1 MNLMKYIISIL
12 FIYWTLNTFSQNLK
26 DASNFGFE
34 TDLGGSSD
42 SWQME
47 YSGYKFN
54 YDTIDHI
61 EGKRSI
67 VFQRSGL
74 NSILDLCLFQKI
86 LLPVQ
91 ANSISVSVFSK
102 NLNFNCAWLIIA
114 GFDKSGKI
122 KATDTVSII
131 DNSGWKEFTA
141 NIRHE
146 GMYLLS
152 IEIRAKEPFHGLKTK
167 VKLWIDNISVH
178 CDGQD
183 LLSVETPSNGPTGR
197 EINKIKKNIPL
208 DTNLLLPET
217 VLKKIARKKIIG
229 FGETAH
235 GSLYID
241 RFIYNNIRQLI
252 FKHNCKLVL
261 FEMPIDLVAEYN
273 LYIHGYSIDSINLK
287 FYPPYTKIDTTYQ
300 KLEFINSEFEDFI
313 NWIRRYNSTH
323 ENKVDVMGI
332 DLHTGLNSS
341 NETPPCLNRYISS
354 MKLRSKTTDS
364 LVSLIN
370 SGLWR
375 RLPLQYVL
383 KNENE
388 ITGLMGSFNSKVLLQ
403 ILKSRTDSALLNPLI
418 ESFGNWQYVHRDYIM
433 WQNTRQVL
441 ENFMNDNSPVAICAH
456 YAHLNKN
463 TFVHFNEVVPLGQY
477 LEETYGNGYYCL
489 GILLGEGEAGCADNS
504 EDRLGIQYL
513 QQPVRGSLEYLA
525 LQTNQYAFY
534 REGFIKSDKPL
545 LIRRSGNKKS
555 TFQFIPAYYP
565 GCMDGF
571 VFIRESASYFKE

>member
-12 FIYWTLNTFSQNLK
+12 FIYWTLNIYSQNIK
-26 DASNFGFE
+26 DVSNFGFE
-34 TDLGGSSD
+34 TDIDGSSG
-42 SWQME
+42 WQME
-47 YSGYKFN
+47 CSGYKFK
-54 YDTIDHI
+54 YDTTDHI
-61 EGKRSI
+61 EGERSI
-67 VFQRSGL
+67 VFQRGGL
-74 NSILDLCLFQKI
+74 NSILDLCIYQKI
-86 LLPVQ
+86 LLPRPI
-91 ANSISVSVFSK
+91 NSISVSVFSK
-102 NLNFNCAWLIIA
+102 NLKFNCAWLIIA

-122 KATDTVSII
+122 KATDTVSITG
-131 DNSGWKEFTA
+131 NSGWKEFTA
-141 NIRHE
+141 HIRHE

-152 IEIRAKEPFHGLKTK
+152 IEIRAKEPFHGQKTN

-178 CDGQD
+178 CNGQD
-183 LLSVETPSNGPTGR
+183 LLSVETPSNNPTER
-197 EINKIKKNIPL
+197 EIDKIKKNIPL

-235 GSLYID
+235 GSLDID

-252 FKHNCKLVL
+252 LKHNCKLVL

-273 LYIHGYSIDSINLK
+273 LYIHGYTIDSINLK

-300 KLEFINSEFEDFI
+300 KLDFISSEFGDFI
-313 NWIRRYNSTH
+313 NWTRRYNSTH
-323 ENKVDVMGI
+323 DNKVDLMGI
-332 DLHTGLNSS
+332 NLHTELNSS
-341 NETPPCLNRYISS
+341 NETPSCLNRYISS

-370 SGLWR
+370 SSLWR
-375 RLPLQYVL
+375 RLPLHYAL

-388 ITGLMGSFNSKVLLQ
+388 ITGLMGRFNSKVLLQ
-403 ILKSRTDSALLNPLI
+403 ILKSRTDSVLLNSLFPYWS
-418 ESFGNWQYVHRDYIM
+418 EWQYVHRDYIM

-441 ENFMNDNSPVAICAH
+441 ESFMNDNSPVAICAH

-477 LEETYGNGYYCL
+477 LKETYGNDYYCL
-489 GILLGEGEAGCADNS
+489 GILLGEGEVGCADNS
-504 EDRLGIQYL
+504 EDKLGIQYL
-513 QQPVRGSLEYLA
+513 QQPVSGSLEYLA

-545 LIRRSGNKKS
+545 LIRRSGNTKS

-565 GCMDGF
+565 GCMDDF
-571 VFIRESASYFKE
+571 VFIRASASYFKE